1 MKKTTL
7 NACVAAALFAAAAAA
22 YAPAQEKAGPGAARS
37 AAAESKEGDA
47 SHGEGGGMNHAD
59 CPLMRQGGGAETRQD
74 AHATHRASLDER
86 GGRAMGFSQT
96 ATVHH
101 FLLKPD
107 GGVIQVEVKDAS
119 DAANRDLVRR
129 HLSHVARAF
138 AEGDFTTPALV
149 HERVPPGAD
158 SMRRLKSEI
167 TYAYEE
173 TEAGARVRIHAK
185 SAEAL
190 AAVHDFLRFQIEEHR
205 TGDPR

>member
-7 NACVAAALFAAAAAA
+7 NACVAAALFAAAAA

-37 AAAESKEGDA
+37 AAESKEGDA
-47 SHGEGGGMNHAD
+47 PHGEGGRDHAD
-59 CPLMRQGGGAETRQD
+59 CPLMGRGGGAETRQD
-74 AHATHRASLDER
+74 AHGAHHASSDER
-86 GGRAMGFSQT
+86 GERAMGFSQT

-173 TEAGARVRIHAK
+173 TEAGARVRIYAR